1 MFDPSHNA
9 VKDFYLV
16 NGDLAGSWEGLP
28 QDMIIVNW
36 NSGKPAQSLP
46 FFAQRGHVQV
56 LAGYYDGPPDRI
68 RDWLAAGRNLK
79 RHPRRDV
86 HDVAGRLFAAGGV
99 CRTCVGWPHRV
110 GPLMAGV
117 ADAAASLPLDLRERL
132 GRSPSDEGVAIFQEG
147 LQQCGRSRRSRA
159 HFPAWP
165 LLPRRGP

>member
-46 FFAQRGHVQV
+46 FFADRGHVQV
-56 LAGYYDGPPDRI
+56 LAGYYDGPPESI

-79 RHPRRDV
+79 RHPRRNV
-86 HDVAGRLFAAGGV
+86 HDVAGRFLAVGGV
-99 CRTCVGWPHRV
+99 CRIRLGAPQRG
-110 GPLMAGV
+110 GPMKAGV
-117 ADAAASLPLDLRERL
+117 VDAAATHKIQTRGTGSTSTSGELEDGLR
-132 GRSPSDEGVAIFQEG
+132 
-147 LQQCGRSRRSRA
+147 
-159 HFPAWP
+159 
-165 LLPRRGP
+165 